1 MTNIDFVI
9 RGIIVQV
16 YREYPHIGQV
26 ELLRLVE
33 KRLEQQI
40 KSTEKACK
48 IRESVV

>member
-33 KRLEQQI
+33 ERLERYL
-40 KSTEKACK
+40 KSTKTCCL
-48 IRESVV
+48 SVDNC